1 MSLIISLIESAQ
13 DHYPWVLLIV
23 FLLTFTKSCALV
35 SLAIPGTSGLL
46 LLGTFASA
54 SLGHFLLMWS
64 SASLGAI
71 GGFWLSWRLGIRYRH
86 RLTHLRWLTAERLAR
101 SRLFFQR
108 YGPWAIFFSRFLSP
122 LRATLPFVSGASS
135 LPLCRFSW
143 LTSAP
148 VCCGR
153 FCCSPPALSASVCG
167 EKTLSFK
174 EIPQVRDML

>member
-1 MSLIISLIESAQ
+1 
-13 DHYPWVLLIV
+13 
-23 FLLTFTKSCALV
+23 
-35 SLAIPGTSGLL
+35 
-46 LLGTFASA
+46 
-54 SLGHFLLMWS
+54 MWS

-135 LPLCRFSW
+135 LPLWSFQLANVSSGLLWPLLLLAPGAFS
-143 LTSAP
+143 
-148 VCCGR
+148 
-153 FCCSPPALSASVCG
+153 LS
-167 EKTLSFK
+167 LW
-174 EIPQVRDML
+174 

>member
-71 GGFWLSWRLGIRYRH
+71 GGFWLSWRLGIR
-86 RLTHLRWLTAERLAR
+86 LAR

-135 LPLCRFSW
+135 LPLWSFQLANVSSGLLWPLLLLAPGAFS
-143 LTSAP
+143 
-148 VCCGR
+148 
-153 FCCSPPALSASVCG
+153 LS
-167 EKTLSFK
+167 LW
-174 EIPQVRDML
+174 

>member
-64 SASLGAI
+64 SVSLGAI

-135 LPLCRFSW
+135 LPLWSFQLANVSSGLLWPLLLLAPGAFS
-143 LTSAP
+143 
-148 VCCGR
+148 
-153 FCCSPPALSASVCG
+153 LS
-167 EKTLSFK
+167 LW
-174 EIPQVRDML
+174 

>member
-108 YGPWAIFFSRFLSP
+108 YGPWEIG
-122 LRATLPFVSGASS
+122 RAYV
-135 LPLCRFSW
+135 
-143 LTSAP
+143 
-148 VCCGR
+148 
-153 FCCSPPALSASVCG
+153 
-167 EKTLSFK
+167 
-174 EIPQVRDML
+174 